1 MAAEYVYNAVQT
13 IAPNGNVLFNGSIP
27 CKSGNVLHR
36 DGSGIFTLTSKNVA
50 CNCCFARY
58 KVNFNGNI
66 AIPEDGAAGAI
77 ALALA
82 INGEP
87 ILTSRAIATDG
98 AAGRYFNV
106 TSTAIIDVPKG
117 CCQNVSVQNVSPD
130 NIGTVPVALE
140 VQNASIVFE
149 RIA

>member
-1 MAAEYVYNAVQT
+1 MAAEYVYNEVQT
-13 IAPNGNVLFNGSIP
+13 LAPNGNVLFNGSIP
-27 CKSGNVLHR
+27 CRKGNVLHR
-36 DGSGIFTLTSKNVA
+36 EGSGIFTLTSRNVA

-58 KVNFNGNI
+58 RVSFNGNI
-66 AIPEDGAAGAI
+66 AIPADGTAGPLAV
-77 ALALA
+77 ALA

-98 AAGRYFNV
+98 AAGRFFNV
-106 TSTAIIDVPKG
+106 TSTAIIDIPKG

-130 NIGTVPVALE
+130 NEGTAPVAIE
-140 VQNASIVFE
+140 VQNANIVFD